1 MKVKKENVSIRRIMK
16 QHRIPLTDAQQRY
29 LRQKRCFDVVI
40 AAMALV
46 VLAVPFAAVALL
58 QKLSSPT
65 EPVFF
70 RQKRVGQDSHVFYIT
85 KFRTM
90 KSTAPKYSATGELQ
104 NADAYISRLGRF
116 LRDTSIDEL
125 PQLFNVLTG
134 DMSLIGPRPLIR
146 QERSV
151 HFLRRYY
158 GVDQLKPG
166 ITGWA
171 QINGRDMLND
181 YDKVFYDREYLKNV
195 SMAFDAKVFLDT
207 VLKVL
212 GRKDIQEGVQAHHHR
227 DEVRRSQPEQLAQEK
242 AEKREFMQFQQEAQL
257 VREHRRAM

>member
-1 MKVKKENVSIRRIMK
+1 MVIQKQRKSIRAIMK
-16 QHRIPLTDAQQRY
+16 RNRIPLSDAQLRY
-29 LRQKRCFDVVI
+29 LGAKRVFDVVVS
-40 AAMALV
+40 AMALV
-46 VLAVPFAAVALL
+46 VLAVPFAVVALL

-70 RQKRVGQDSHVFYIT
+70 RQKRVGQNSHVFYIT

-125 PQLFNVLTG
+125 PQLFNVLVG

-151 HFLRRYY
+151 HYLRRYY

-195 SMAFDAKVFLDT
+195 SAAFDAKVFFT
-207 VLKVL
+207 SVLKVL
-212 GRKDIQEGVQAHHHR
+212 GRKDIQEGVTAHHHR
-227 DEVRRSQPEQLAQEK
+227 DEVRRQQQEQLAEEK
-242 AEKREFMQFQQEAQL
+242 NAQCEFAQFQKEAQL

>member
-1 MKVKKENVSIRRIMK
+1 MKVTGKQISIRRIMK
-16 QHRIPLTDAQQRY
+16 QHRIPLTDAQLRY
-29 LRQKRCFDVVI
+29 LRYKRWFDVVI
-40 AAMALV
+40 SAMALV
-46 VLAVPFAAVALL
+46 VLAVPFLLVALL
-58 QKLSSPT
+58 QKLSSPA

-70 RQKRVGQDSHVFYIT
+70 RQKRVGQNSHVFYIT

-90 KSTAPKYSATGELQ
+90 KSTAPKYSATGELH
-104 NADAYISRLGRF
+104 NADAYITRMGRF

-125 PQLFNVLTG
+125 PQLFNVLAG

-151 HFLRRYY
+151 HYLRRYY

-171 QINGRDMLND
+171 QINGRDLLND
-181 YDKVFYDREYLKNV
+181 YDKVFFDREYLMHV
-195 SMAFDAKVFLDT
+195 SAAFDAKVFFDS

-212 GRKDIQEGVQAHHHR
+212 GRKDIKEGVRAHHHR
-227 DEVRRSQPEQLAQEK
+227 DEVRHQQQEQLAREKEEQQE
-242 AEKREFMQFQQEAQL
+242 FVQFQQEAQM